1 MRIDC
6 YIDGGLHHASGIGA
20 YAIICTEVTS
30 ICQKS
35 MYMASQI
42 VNGLTNNQI
51 ELIAL
56 NELLTVLNNDR
67 FYNYEVNIYTDSMY
81 VVNGFNKNTKE
92 NIQNIKDKRT
102 IKLWKDARKRTKDLT
117 KKRIDVN
124 INWVRGHSGNIGN
137 ESVDK
142 LVREAI
148 QKERYRRKMREDYD
162 KANN

>member
-20 YAIICTEVTS
+20 YAIICIDFS
-30 ICQKS
+30 LSKDKILYQ
-35 MYMASQI
+35 ASQ
-42 VNGLTNNQI
+42 VVDGLTNNQV

-56 NELLTVLNNDR
+56 NELLTVLNNER
-67 FYNYEVNIYTDSMY
+67 FYNYEVHIYTDSMY
-81 VVNGFNKNTKE
+81 VVNGLIKNKAQTRE
-92 NIQNIKDKRT
+92 DIKDKRT